1 MKQFQ
6 AIGENHHHSPT
17 KCRANSSK
25 LINLDYNYTKQYNYD
40 DYFRTNHFCSFWG
53 INFRHRVR
61 TYGEHPSAII
71 SQTAYCFRK
80 FLFGIF
86 LFVFSLLPCFSYDD
100 FEIANALKLASMQ
113 NDIDKR
119 VLYTLAKIESN
130 FNPLIISFT
139 AKHTNFHFKN
149 LQKSVK
155 KYKDRYLIN
164 FKGSEKELQK
174 ALKILLQDKTLKIDV
189 GLMQINNVN
198 FNKSEIPYIFN
209 PSYNTQKATLVLKE
223 CIAKKAFMKDSIECY
238 NKGFRKV
245 SNFDYYTKFKKS
257 FLKDFGGM
265 K

>member
-1 MKQFQ
+1 MKKIAGKIHQGC
-6 AIGENHHHSPT
+6 AI
-17 KCRANSSK
+17 KAQK
-25 LINLDYNYTKQYNYD
+25 LISLDNYKAKHYNCNQDEFYGVHLSS
-40 DYFRTNHFCSFWG
+40 FRG
-53 INFRHRVR
+53 INFHHRAS
-61 TYGEHPSAII
+61 TCGEYPSTII
-71 SQTAYCFRK
+71 SQTAYRVRK

-86 LFVFSLLPCFSYDD
+86 LFVASLLPCFSYDD
-100 FEIANALKLASMQ
+100 FEIANALKLASIQ

-149 LQKSVK
+149 LHKSVK
-155 KYKDRYLIN
+155 KYKDKYLIN
-164 FKGSEKELQK
+164 FRGSEEDLQK
-174 ALKILLQDKTLKIDV
+174 ALRVLLQDKSLKIDV

-223 CIAKKAFMKDSIECY
+223 CIAKKALMKDSIECY
-238 NKGFRKV
+238 NKGFRRV
-245 SNFDYYTKFKKS
+245 SHFDYYARFKKS
-257 FLKDFGGM
+257 FLRDFGGI

>member
-1 MKQFQ
+1 MKQYK

-17 KCRANSSK
+17 KCRANLSK
-25 LINLDYNYTKQYNYD
+25 LINLDCNYTKQYNYD

-53 INFRHRVR
+53 INFRL
-61 TYGEHPSAII
+61 
-71 SQTAYCFRK
+71 RK

-100 FEIANALKLASMQ
+100 FEIANALKLASIQ

-223 CIAKKAFMKDSIECY
+223 CIAKKALMKDSIECY
-238 NKGFRKV
+238 
-245 SNFDYYTKFKKS
+245 TKALEKYPILIIIRS
-257 FLKDFGGM
+257 LKRVF
-265 K
+265 

>member
-1 MKQFQ
+1 MKKIAGKIHQGC
-6 AIGENHHHSPT
+6 AI
-17 KCRANSSK
+17 KAQK
-25 LINLDYNYTKQYNYD
+25 LISLDNYKAKHYNCNQDEFYGVHLSS
-40 DYFRTNHFCSFWG
+40 FRG
-53 INFRHRVR
+53 INFHHRAS
-61 TYGEHPSAII
+61 TCGEYPSTTI
-71 SQTAYCFRK
+71 SQTAYRLRK

-86 LFVFSLLPCFSYDD
+86 LFVVSLLPCFSYDD
-100 FEIANALKLASMQ
+100 FEIANALKLASIQ

-209 PSYNTQKATLVLKE
+209 PSYNTKKATLVLKE
-223 CIAKKAFMKDSIECY
+223 CIAQKALMKDSIECY

-245 SNFDYYTKFKKS
+245 SHFDYYAKFKKS